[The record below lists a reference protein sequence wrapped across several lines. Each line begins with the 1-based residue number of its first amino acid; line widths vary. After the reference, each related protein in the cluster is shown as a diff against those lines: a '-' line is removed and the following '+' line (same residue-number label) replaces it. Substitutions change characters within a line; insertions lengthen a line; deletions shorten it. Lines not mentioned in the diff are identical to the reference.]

1 MNNILTDVLIN
12 DWFQMLSTVGLV
24 IAWIVDRRKRKVD
37 YNSSRVSVLDNIE
50 DLYDSFSER
59 FKREYNAL
67 SDKIQSLEIALKE
80 ANTSRESLLKR
91 IEEFEEQ
98 SRSDKL
104 LISEL
109 TTKVDKQ
116 QETIDIQR
124 LRISQL
130 ERRQV

>member
-1 MNNILTDVLIN
+1 MIL
-12 DWFQMLSTVGLV
+12 FQ
-24 IAWIVDRRKRKVD
+24 K
-37 YNSSRVSVLDNIE
+37 
-50 DLYDSFSER
+50 DL
-59 FKREYNAL
+59 REYSTL

-80 ANTSRESLLKR
+80 ANINRESLLKR

-98 SRSDKL
+98 SRSDKF

-124 LRISQL
+124 LKNQSIRKETSMIGL
-130 ERRQV
+130 YVEIF